1 MLAILIEHSN
11 IACKNITTA
20 PERNKQECCQEI
32 LYTLKRVCEKHN
44 KVIDFVYH
52 VFPFLGITI
61 TKVGGSCVIS
71 FHKSTCE
78 K

>member
-1 MLAILIEHSN
+1 ML
-11 IACKNITTA
+11 
-20 PERNKQECCQEI
+20 PRNT

-44 KVIDFVYH
+44 KVIDFVYR

-78 K
+78 E